1 MDSYRSWILL
11 ALVLFVAQSDLRQY
25 RISNRSVVITLVAG
39 LALNTCIH
47 GWDGI
52 VHGCL
57 GILVGFLLLMPFYV
71 IGGMTAGDVKWLSAL
86 GAWYGPKGILG
97 VFLVSGMILGVISIL
112 WFVSNRNRP
121 SPVEPSD
128 CEASG
133 VDHQTG
139 IDEVFNSSEKR
150 RRLIPYALPVA
161 LGVLIIESM
170 RLIASLA

>member
-1 MDSYRSWILL
+1 
-11 ALVLFVAQSDLRQY
+11 
-25 RISNRSVVITLVAG
+25 
-39 LALNTCIH
+39 
-47 GWDGI
+47 
-52 VHGCL
+52 
-57 GILVGFLLLMPFYV
+57 MPFYV

-170 RLIASLA
+170 RMIASLA